1 LSISAEQI
9 KKARI
14 LLAWSQDDVAIAC
27 GIDTLTVVNL
37 ESGKQFP
44 SASTLEAISATLQ
57 AAGAEFSIGDARSVK
72 LRNPAAR
79 FRLERARAR
88 SSAVGTAAG
97 ERYFDYLLS
106 EFAIA

>member
-1 LSISAEQI
+1 MTISADQI
-9 KKARI
+9 KEARI
-14 LLAWSQDDVAIAC
+14 LLAWSQDDIAIAC
-27 GIDTLTVVNL
+27 GIDTLTIVNL

-44 SASTLEAISATLQ
+44 SASTLEANRATLE
-57 AAGAEFSIGDARSVK
+57 AAGAEFSVGDARSVK
-72 LRNPAAR
+72 LRNLAAR

-88 SSAVGTAAG
+88 SSTVGTAAG